1 MTRRTAYALT
11 FILRWVEEG
20 YEVIFCGRNV
30 ENGAKI
36 HKDCNAYFI
45 KCDVTIATDVESMFD
60 EIESKY
66 GHLDVLLN
74 NVGAT
79 GPVKR
84 LHEIE
89 LKDVQ
94 SQYEINQLGCW
105 HVLK

>member
-1 MTRRTAYALT
+1 
-11 FILRWVEEG
+11 
-20 YEVIFCGRNV
+20 
-30 ENGAKI
+30 
-36 HKDCNAYFI
+36 
-45 KCDVTIATDVESMFD
+45 MFD
-60 EIESKY
+60 EIKSKY